1 MKGTRTDSAA
11 RAIPRTAVPL
21 PSAGHS
27 DDVGRP
33 GSGADFKLG
42 RRSRHLPCSRSDAG
56 SGRCRPLFR
65 NDVAQ
70 PLRFDVAQRSEMIS
84 PSVPR

>member
-1 MKGTRTDSAA
+1 MRSTMAA
-11 RAIPRTAVPL
+11 YNPVNQELIY
-21 PSAGHS
+21 
-27 DDVGRP
+27 
-33 GSGADFKLG
+33 F
-42 RRSRHLPCSRSDAG
+42 AG

-84 PSVPR
+84 PSNPG